1 MKKLSLVLLMSA
13 VLAACTADVY
23 PEKGN
28 ATILSSKTLDTD
40 TVELT
45 IGKDDGEVVTMTRKY
60 DAHATVGARVIVG
73 DAQANQDPDLKTVRR
88 YEFK

>member
-1 MKKLSLVLLMSA
+1 MKKFSLVMLMSA

-23 PEKGN
+23 SDKGN
-28 ATILSSKTLDTD
+28 ATILDSKDLDAN

-45 IGKDDGEVVTMTRKY
+45 VAKDDGEVVKMVRKY
-60 DAHATVGARVIVG
+60 DSHAAVGARIVVG
-73 DAQANQDPDLKTVRR
+73 DAQANQDEDLKTIRR

>member
-1 MKKLSLVLLMSA
+1 MKKFSLVMLMSA

-23 PEKGN
+23 SDKGN
-28 ATILSSKTLDTD
+28 ATVLNSRDLDPN

-45 IGKDDGEVVTMTRKY
+45 VVKDNGEVAKMVRKY
-60 DAHATVGARVIVG
+60 DAHAAVGARIVAG
-73 DAQANQDPDLKTVRR
+73 DMEANRDEDLKTIRR

>member
-1 MKKLSLVLLMSA
+1 MKKLSLVVLMSA

-23 PEKGN
+23 PSKGN
-28 ATILSSKTLDTD
+28 ATVLSSKTLNQD

-45 IGKDDGEVVTMTRKY
+45 IQKDDGEVVSMVRKY
-60 DAHATVGARVIVG
+60 DAHAAVGARVVVG
-73 DAQANQDPDLKTVRR
+73 DAQANQDEDLKTIRR

>member
-1 MKKLSLVLLMSA
+1 MKKLSLVVLMSA

-23 PEKGN
+23 PSKGN
-28 ATILSSKTLDTD
+28 ATILSSKTLNQD

-45 IGKDDGEVVTMTRKY
+45 IQKDDGEVVSMVRKY

-73 DAQANQDPDLKTVRR
+73 DAKANQDEDLKTIRR

>member
-23 PEKGN
+23 PSKGN
-28 ATILSSKTLDTD
+28 ATILNSKTVDAD

-45 IGKDDGEVVTMTRKY
+45 IGKDDGEVVKMMRKY

>member
-1 MKKLSLVLLMSA
+1 MKKLSLVLLASA

-23 PEKGN
+23 PSKGN
-28 ATILSSKTLDTD
+28 ATVLASKALDQN

-45 IGKDDGEVVTMTRKY
+45 IAKDDGEVVSMVRKY

-73 DAQANQDPDLKTVRR
+73 DAAANRDEDLKTIRR